1 MEKKMAEKKN
11 KKKQNKRKRKRN
23 EKRGFFLSLKEGW
36 ASEKKNKIIH
46 LNVWFGLG

>member
-1 MEKKMAEKKN
+1 MEKKMAVKKN
-11 KKKQNKRKRKRN
+11 KKKQKKRKRKRN

-36 ASEKKNKIIH
+36 ANEKKNKIIH

>member
-1 MEKKMAEKKN
+1 MAEEKN
-11 KKKQNKRKRKRN
+11 KKEQKKRRRKRN
-23 EKRGFFLSLKEGW
+23 EKKGVFFLSLKEGW

>member
-1 MEKKMAEKKN
+1 MEKKMVEKKN